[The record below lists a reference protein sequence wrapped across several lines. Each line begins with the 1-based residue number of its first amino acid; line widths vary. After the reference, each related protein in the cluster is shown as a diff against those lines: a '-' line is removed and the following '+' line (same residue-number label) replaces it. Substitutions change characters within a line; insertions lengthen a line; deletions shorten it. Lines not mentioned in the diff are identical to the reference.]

1 MPAHGTF
8 VWNELQTRNV
18 EEAKRFYGATLGWTF
33 DAMPM
38 ADGGTYWVG
47 KLGEAMVGGLF
58 SINAPMFDGIPEHW
72 FAYIEVDDVDARVA
86 KVAPAGGKIHRE
98 PWDVPNVGRI
108 AIVADSNGAVIGW
121 MTSASRP
128 A

>member
-1 MPAHGTF
+1 M
-8 VWNELQTRNV
+8 L
-18 EEAKRFYGATLGWTF
+18 
-33 DAMPM
+33 
-38 ADGGTYWVG
+38 
-47 KLGEAMVGGLF
+47 
-58 SINAPMFDGIPEHW
+58 PMFDGIPEHW
-72 FAYIEVDDVDARVA
+72 FSYIEVDDVDARVA

-108 AIVADSNGAVIGW
+108 AIVADINGAVIGW